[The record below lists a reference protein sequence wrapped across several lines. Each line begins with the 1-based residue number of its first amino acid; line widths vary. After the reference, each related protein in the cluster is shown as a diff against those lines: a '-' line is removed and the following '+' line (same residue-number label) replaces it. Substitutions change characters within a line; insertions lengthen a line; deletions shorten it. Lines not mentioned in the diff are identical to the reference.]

1 VMSLVEFPR
10 SRQAVVFELGGLPVG
25 SAGRSSGGGG
35 RLFGELD
42 GSCVW
47 RVFVVG
53 LLGRA
58 LELGPGW
65 ASGVSSASLRSRHRG
80 LKLVLVLEFGRCGGG
95 GGLWR
100 SGGLGRSARGRENWG
115 SLRVCC

>member
-1 VMSLVEFPR
+1 MMSLVEFPR
-10 SRQAVVFELGGLPVG
+10 SRRAVVFELGGLPVG

-35 RLFGELD
+35 RLFGESD

-47 RVFVVG
+47 RVFAVG